1 MKVLQINSVCGVGST
16 GRIVV
21 GIHDSLVSR
30 GHDSYIAFGR
40 LSPRNYNN
48 VIRIES
54 QIGIYS
60 HVVLTRLFDNHGFGS
75 KRATQLFVERIKSLD
90 LDIVHIHNIH
100 GYYINVEVLF
110 KYLKRQQKPVVW
122 TLHDCWAFTGHCT
135 FFDDVECD
143 RWRNECHNCPQWRN
157 YPSSVL
163 FDNSKRNYQRKK
175 TIFNS
180 LDGMILVTPSK
191 WLAGK
196 VSESFLSK
204 YPVKVIYNGIDL
216 DVFKPVKS
224 IFRERNNLVDKVILL
239 GVANVWDSRKGLE
252 DFIELSKHLTDDYR
266 IILVGLT
273 DKQMRN
279 LPANIIGIKRTNDIN
294 ELASIYST
302 ADLFLNLSVE
312 ETMGLTTVEALACGT
327 PAVVYNCTALPEVID
342 ESSGIVVE
350 KRNLRDII
358 HTIDSGFYTRFKKE
372 DCIRRAMKFDQK
384 RMFCDYIELYSSIVS
399 PEVR

>member
-135 FFDDVECD
+135 ILIM
-143 RWRNECHNCPQWRN
+143 
-157 YPSSVL
+157 SSAIGGEMNVTTVL
-163 FDNSKRNYQRKK
+163 
-175 TIFNS
+175 
-180 LDGMILVTPSK
+180 
-191 WLAGK
+191 
-196 VSESFLSK
+196 
-204 YPVKVIYNGIDL
+204 NG
-216 DVFKPVKS
+216 
-224 IFRERNNLVDKVILL
+224 ETILL
-239 GVANVWDSRKGLE
+239 VCYLIIQNVTIKERKP
-252 DFIELSKHLTDDYR
+252 FLT
-266 IILVGLT
+266 V
-273 DKQMRN
+273 
-279 LPANIIGIKRTNDIN
+279 
-294 ELASIYST
+294 
-302 ADLFLNLSVE
+302 
-312 ETMGLTTVEALACGT
+312 
-327 PAVVYNCTALPEVID
+327 
-342 ESSGIVVE
+342 
-350 KRNLRDII
+350 
-358 HTIDSGFYTRFKKE
+358 
-372 DCIRRAMKFDQK
+372 
-384 RMFCDYIELYSSIVS
+384 
-399 PEVR
+399 